1 VRKLAEEPVIK
12 PLPWTNR
19 VETFDP
25 EGTQMNFELTE
36 EESKVWASAAYL
48 RGHLVLSP
56 CQATA
61 HFTYSWNS
69 VLSREAIVKAK
80 RPLLLKFTRAM
91 LEAIHF
97 NKTSKEESKAILGK
111 YLKTSDQEGLER
123 AWRLYR
129 GLSGKLVADS

>member
-1 VRKLAEEPVIK
+1 VRKLAEEPVIE

-69 VLSREAIVKAK
+69 VLSR
-80 RPLLLKFTRAM
+80 
-91 LEAIHF
+91 
-97 NKTSKEESKAILGK
+97 KEESKAILGK